1 MDLAVL
7 VASLRASRAFAHK
20 RDIAPVVDALACAGA
35 QGSAVQAVPNGDDC
49 AALVD
54 GEGYML
60 LAIEGFINEFVAAE
74 PWFAG
79 WCGVMVNLS
88 DIAAMGGRP
97 LAVVDALWSAGED
110 AARPVLQGLS
120 DACAAYGVPLV
131 GGHTNAR
138 SERGQLAVSVL
149 GRARSLLSSFDAR
162 PGDRLLMAVDLR
174 GRWHDPHPFW
184 DAATGA
190 QPAQL
195 RAALELLPQIAEA
208 GLSRAAKDI
217 SNAGVLGTA
226 LMLLECSAR
235 HLPAGTQAR
244 GLGARIDLDA
254 MPYPPGQPRDAA
266 SLQRWLLG
274 FPSFGFLLAAQAAQ
288 VDAIRG
294 RFAAQGIACADVGQL
309 DGSGRVSVAMQGQE
323 APLWDFRSEGFIGC
337 GAGADAARAEET
349 HRREPSHVTA

>member
-1 MDLAVL
+1 MAIDLAAL
-7 VASLRASRAFAHK
+7 VAALRASRAFAHK
-20 RDIAPVVDALACAGA
+20 RDIAPVVEALARAGT

-54 GEGYML
+54 GDGYTL

-88 DIAAMGGRP
+88 DVAAMGGRP
-97 LAVVDALWSAGED
+97 LAVVDALWSAGEE
-110 AARPVLQGLS
+110 AGRPVLQGLA

-138 SERGQLAVSVL
+138 SDRGQLAVSVL
-149 GRARSLLSSFDAR
+149 GRARRLLSSFDAR

-190 QPAQL
+190 PPARL
-195 RAALELLPQIAEA
+195 RAALDLLPQIAEA

-226 LMLLECSAR
+226 LMLLECS
-235 HLPAGTQAR
+235 G
-244 GLGARIDLDA
+244 GLGARLDLDA
-254 MPYPPGQPRDAA
+254 LPHPPGQAGDAA
-266 SLQRWLLG
+266 SFQRWLLG
-274 FPSFGFLLAAQAAQ
+274 FPSFGFLLAARDGQAAG
-288 VDAIRG
+288 IRG
-294 RFAAQGIACADVGQL
+294 LFESQGIACADIGVL
-309 DGSGRVSVAMQGQE
+309 DESGVVSVALQGQE
-323 APLWDFRSEGFIGC
+323 ARLWDFRSAGFIGC
-337 GAGADAARAEET
+337 GAVRADAT
-349 HRREPSHVTA
+349 TGREPSHATA